1 MNWSKGNFIVQSQPW
16 CVPQTVAKK
25 NNFIE
30 QDVNQAWDLYISTN
44 KYEIER
50 FEDG

>member
-1 MNWSKGNFIVQSQPW
+1 MVCTPK
-16 CVPQTVAKK
+16 CREK